1 MKVPRMTQRG
11 VFQGSELVAET
22 ARDKASYSG
31 FLAGL
36 FEADVRWDLFTSIG
50 IPETS
55 PAALDFLER
64 FKLALIP
71 LDLAS
76 RSGLEFTAACHRD

>member
-1 MKVPRMTQRG
+1 MTKPD
-11 VFQGSELVAET
+11 VFQGSVAVAEA

-55 PAALDFLER
+55 PPAPGFLEQ
-64 FKLALIP
+64 FKLP
-71 LDLAS
+71 LSPWTLNELTVKGNCLS
-76 RSGLEFTAACHRD
+76 RF